1 MSENPLTHKAT
12 GALVGAATLAI
23 ALVCTTTPLPYS
35 PAYGQPAATAPAQA
49 IPANLPT
56 AVNSEYRLQ
65 PNTVHLLRLVEYLFP
80 YYKNG
85 GVIGGYRP
93 DPIPDHPSGQ
103 ALDIMMAN
111 DGHDAA
117 SVRDGNLIAAF
128 LMANAGQ
135 LGIDYLVWRQHIW
148 HPGQAWRQMD
158 DRGNWT
164 DNHMNHIHAKVYGDF
179 QATSNL
185 VLPGDLKGVAD
196 SLPDGEAL
204 RLAHEQR
211 VALELKVAEA
221 RVVYN
226 AAAHDVAAAKAYNSK
241 KAKVL
246 LRAQRTINGTARQSY
261 ILGMDAELLAR
272 SQMLLS
278 ATTIDPTALIAAER
292 ALRVQRSAV
301 DSSLDIVTR
310 TRRQLADAQSNLA
323 KAGTLLTQAER
334 ELKEFNAAQ
343 K

>member
-1 MSENPLTHKAT
+1 MTHKAT
-12 GALVGAATLAI
+12 GALIGAATLAI

-35 PAYGQPAATAPAQA
+35 PAFGQSAVAPSPQA
-49 IPANLPT
+49 IPANLPV

-80 YYKNG
+80 YYRNG

-111 DGHDAA
+111 DGHDPA

-128 LMANAGQ
+128 LMANASQ
-135 LGIDYLVWRQHIW
+135 LGIDYLVWRQNIW
-148 HPGQAWRQMD
+148 HPGQAWRQME

-185 VLPGDLKGVAD
+185 VLPSELKGVAD

-204 RLAHEQR
+204 RIQHEQR
-211 VALELKVAEA
+211 VALQLKVAEA
-221 RVVYN
+221 SSAHH
-226 AAAHDVAAAKAYNSK
+226 AAARDVAAAKAYNSK
-241 KAKVL
+241 KSKVL
-246 LRAQRTINGTARQSY
+246 LHAQRTINGTARQSY

-292 ALRVQRSAV
+292 ALRVQRSEV
-301 DSSLDIVTR
+301 DSSLEIVTR
-310 TRRQLADAQSNLA
+310 TRRQLVEAQAKLKQTAGLLA
-323 KAGTLLTQAER
+323 QAQR
-334 ELKEFNAAQ
+334 ELKEFEATKRNS
-343 K
+343 